1 MENNRLMTTLGYY
14 VPPFYSM
21 YIGEGDEK
29 LDINKL
35 NDHDLSVF
43 FHEYIHFLQ
52 DLTTFDGANRSY
64 CLNELLRACL
74 QVIYADKAN
83 TKVPIALDT
92 IDKRVLLE
100 NMIVGATAGDE
111 FSISTCE
118 VVKFE
123 TIQKTLTAGNLSF
136 EIPIELL
143 GLDNHMCFK
152 FGSIAIQE
160 SMTYLMQR
168 QCTKIDYTSPDAP
181 YNIATK
187 LAYGICP
194 EIFCDGIN
202 VVALCDAALMS
213 NAPGL
218 VFRYVAQ
225 QCKAAPD
232 KFKTPESIIDFTLHL
247 QGEDRFTQQKTTI
260 EGFYLDKIEII
271 KNQLKGYID
280 TDVIDFSESLD
291 KCFSLAIYYRR
302 NNPYFMVDVA
312 RGGYV
317 KKNKTFIKVLSE
329 FGSPLIVNS
338 KGFYH
343 QVPSSKF
350 DNGFMMYFSAI
361 LQMRDLLLKGEVPC
375 KMKNWCITSGVSV
388 DDRCDTSPWSHCSDS
403 QSCPYGF
410 FWKHRNLSDYSPV

>member
-152 FGSIAIQE
+152 FGSI
-160 SMTYLMQR
+160 
-168 QCTKIDYTSPDAP
+168 
-181 YNIATK
+181 
-187 LAYGICP
+187 
-194 EIFCDGIN
+194 
-202 VVALCDAALMS
+202 
-213 NAPGL
+213 
-218 VFRYVAQ
+218 
-225 QCKAAPD
+225 
-232 KFKTPESIIDFTLHL
+232 
-247 QGEDRFTQQKTTI
+247 
-260 EGFYLDKIEII
+260 
-271 KNQLKGYID
+271 
-280 TDVIDFSESLD
+280 
-291 KCFSLAIYYRR
+291 
-302 NNPYFMVDVA
+302 
-312 RGGYV
+312 
-317 KKNKTFIKVLSE
+317 
-329 FGSPLIVNS
+329 
-338 KGFYH
+338 
-343 QVPSSKF
+343 
-350 DNGFMMYFSAI
+350 
-361 LQMRDLLLKGEVPC
+361 
-375 KMKNWCITSGVSV
+375 
-388 DDRCDTSPWSHCSDS
+388 
-403 QSCPYGF
+403 
-410 FWKHRNLSDYSPV
+410 